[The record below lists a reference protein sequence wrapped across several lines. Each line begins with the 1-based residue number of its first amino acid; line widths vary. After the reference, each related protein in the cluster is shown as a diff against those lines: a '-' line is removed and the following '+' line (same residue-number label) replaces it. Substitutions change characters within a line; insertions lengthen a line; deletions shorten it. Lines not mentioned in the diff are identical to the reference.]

1 MEVGF
6 NEEVVRN
13 TLMMTKEDKFVA
25 PKTPQ
30 ELERYLSKKCT
41 DSMQRYVYLRMISFE
56 HFCEIFKSREVDTD
70 LLVTLCKTFTE

>member
-30 ELERYLSKKCT
+30 ELERYLSKKCS
-41 DSMQRYVYLRMISFE
+41 DSM
-56 HFCEIFKSREVDTD
+56 
-70 LLVTLCKTFTE
+70 